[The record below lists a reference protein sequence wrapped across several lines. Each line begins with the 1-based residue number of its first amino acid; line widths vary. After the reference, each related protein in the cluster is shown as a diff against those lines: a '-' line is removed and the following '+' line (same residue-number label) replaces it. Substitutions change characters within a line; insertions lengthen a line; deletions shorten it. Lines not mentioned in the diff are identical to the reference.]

1 MTIAGISIETDLSLE
16 EILEIDANA
25 WATPL
30 EGSHPKLPELA
41 TPAGGLLTW
50 RWNRIRAKI
59 TISHV
64 RIRYAQR
71 RLTFRLDEPCELRR
85 GDSLEITASLHQLR

>member
-1 MTIAGISIETDLSLE
+1 MIADINIETDLSLE

-30 EGSHPKLPELA
+30 WGSKPKLPEMG

-50 RWNRIRAKI
+50 RWNRIQARM

-64 RIRYAQR
+64 RIRYAGR
-71 RLTFRLDEPCELRR
+71 RLTFSLKSPCKLRR
-85 GDSLEITASLHQLR
+85 GDSLEITAALHQLR

>member
-16 EILEIDANA
+16 EILEIDASA

-50 RWNRIRAKI
+50 RWNRIQAKI

-64 RIRYAQR
+64 RIRYAGR
-71 RLTFRLDEPCELRR
+71 RLTFSLKSPCKLRR
-85 GDSLEITASLHQLR
+85 GDTLKITASLHQLR